1 MSQAGILQEPTEWLG
16 ANASLPYVLMPIQLR
31 SSRSFRVIAVPHR
44 NILQSNGCIKL
55 SKCLGEA
62 FFRCNVIARY
72 VRVTCIN
79 ARGCRN
85 MVLQVIDDLGNL
97 LEARAQ

>member
-31 SSRSFRVIAVPHR
+31 SSRRFRVIAVPHR
-44 NILQSNGCIKL
+44 NIPQSNGCIKL
-55 SKCLGEA
+55 SKCLGEGY
-62 FFRCNVIARY
+62 FRCNVIARF

-79 ARGCRN
+79 ACDWLN
-85 MVLQVIDDLGNL
+85 MVLLWIDDFGNL
-97 LEARAQ
+97 LE